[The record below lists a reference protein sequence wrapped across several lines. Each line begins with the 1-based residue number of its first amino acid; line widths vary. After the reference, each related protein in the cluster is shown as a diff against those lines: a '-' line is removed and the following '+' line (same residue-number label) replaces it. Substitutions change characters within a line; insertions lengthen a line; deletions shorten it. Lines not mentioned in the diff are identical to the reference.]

1 MNKKIAIAFIAL
13 ALTGSAWAQQISRVA
28 VVDLMRILDSSYTNS
43 KAVRDY
49 EEKKRGVQTDL
60 DKMQQEVK
68 GLQQKKLDAQ
78 AQGNQATVKDL
89 DTQIGAK
96 LDYIKN
102 YYKVKN
108 DELEAEKKKILE
120 SDEFAQDIY
129 SQIQRTAEL
138 EGYSLVVDWKRAS
151 ELRAV
156 LWYSP
161 SIDITDKVIAALAAK
176 QAPAATPAP
185 AR

>member
-1 MNKKIAIAFIAL
+1 MHKKLAIALVAMAL
-13 ALTGSAWAQQISRVA
+13 ASSAWAQQLSRVA

-49 EEKKRGVQTDL
+49 EEKKRNVQTDL

-68 GLQQKKLDAQ
+68 ALQQKKLDAQ
-78 AQGNQATVKDL
+78 AQGNQATEKDL
-89 DTQIGAK
+89 NTQIAAK
-96 LDYIKN
+96 LEYIKS
-102 YYKVKN
+102 YYKVKS

-129 SQIQRTAEL
+129 AQIQRTAEL
-138 EGYSLVVDWKRAS
+138 EGYSLVIDWKRAS

-176 QAPAATPAP
+176 QAAATP
-185 AR
+185 R